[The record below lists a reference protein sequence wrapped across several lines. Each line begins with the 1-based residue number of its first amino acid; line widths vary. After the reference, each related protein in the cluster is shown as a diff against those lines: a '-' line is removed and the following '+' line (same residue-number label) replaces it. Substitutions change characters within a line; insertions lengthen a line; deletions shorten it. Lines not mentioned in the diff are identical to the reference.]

1 MDGSAYGLRRNF
13 KTRALNPLECIP
25 VEFRSIEPR
34 PRDRAYPHP
43 VEIANALQRM
53 DHPGP
58 IRSPSTPAVKRR
70 ALSQR
75 AQQPPTPPSSPTSA
89 STPTASN
96 DDDAQDSSVF
106 FPKGEWKYVEDYDG
120 SVGLC
125 GLPA

>member
-1 MDGSAYGLRRNF
+1 MDGSAYGLRRNLRSR
-13 KTRALNPLECIP
+13 TLNPLGRLP
-25 VEFRSIEPR
+25 VELRSIEPR
-34 PRDRAYPHP
+34 PRERAYPHP
-43 VEIANALQRM
+43 VEIAQALQRM

-58 IRSPSTPAVKRR
+58 IRSPPTPAVKRR

-75 AQQPPTPPSSPTSA
+75 EQPPTPPSSPTSA

-106 FPKGEWKYVEDYDG
+106 FPKGEWSYVEDYDG
-120 SVGLC
+120 SVGVC